1 MVEINTGQGIEKI
14 NCLVD
19 HEKFEP
25 TPHQLKTVEAFLTSP
40 YKGMLL
46 YHQLGAGKTCTSII
60 IADTMLKEKLID
72 KVLILTPGSLRD
84 NWASEYCK
92 KCGSDFAD
100 KFIFATYNY
109 FNIRN
114 KLNPHFLERALVI
127 IEEVHNFIN
136 GVKNGSLNPVAIF
149 KLLDKADCRILA
161 LSGTPIYNYVSE
173 FAILGR
179 LLKPKKDDQRIGFIS
194 IFDEKNRITTKN
206 FSLQFIT
213 KPDGSLMPQNP
224 YSIRKLVEG
233 IISFY
238 PGSTEH
244 MPQILEQEIIKVE
257 MTPRQ
262 ELAYWHD
269 AIKEERYR
277 KPPAPSLKDQNP
289 QLYLQLKRLQA
300 MAKKYILSRR
310 VSNFYY
316 PKKFFT
322 KKDALTIYGGWVDR
336 EEFDNHK
343 LITTYSTKFA
353 AFYANLIKNY
363 NQKHVLFTFFKRKS
377 GVYLIQAMLQLCNIT
392 SEIFSGDLD
401 DKQRESVLS
410 RFNSPANRHGEN
422 VKILL
427 VTEAGAEGI
436 SILEARHMHILES
449 SIRMNRTIQAIGRVA
464 RYRSHA
470 LLPENERTVKIWRYW
485 SMGSPEP
492 VTVKIKVYNNK
503 GTQETVDVTVTNKET
518 VDQKLYY
525 QGLKNMKSIQTFLD
539 ILKDSAVEKLKI
551 K

>member
-84 NWASEYCK
+84 NWASEYRK

-179 LLKPKKDDQRIGFIS
+179 LLKPKNISKVILTGGGVLLKGFI
-194 IFDEKNRITTKN
+194 DLAK
-206 FSLQFIT
+206 
-213 KPDGSLMPQNP
+213 
-224 YSIRKLVEG
+224 
-233 IISFY
+233 ISFQSDIVY
-238 PGSTEH
+238 ADPFGRLES
-244 MPQILEQEIIKVE
+244 PAFLEQE
-257 MTPRQ
+257 
-262 ELAYWHD
+262 
-269 AIKEERYR
+269 
-277 KPPAPSLKDQNP
+277 
-289 QLYLQLKRLQA
+289 
-300 MAKKYILSRR
+300 
-310 VSNFYY
+310 
-316 PKKFFT
+316 
-322 KKDALTIYGGWVDR
+322 
-336 EEFDNHK
+336 
-343 LITTYSTKFA
+343 
-353 AFYANLIKNY
+353 
-363 NQKHVLFTFFKRKS
+363 FK
-377 GVYLIQAMLQLCNIT
+377 
-392 SEIFSGDLD
+392 
-401 DKQRESVLS
+401 
-410 RFNSPANRHGEN
+410 
-422 VKILL
+422 
-427 VTEAGAEGI
+427 EAGPEF
-436 SILEARHMHILES
+436 SV
-449 SIRMNRTIQAIGRVA
+449 AIGI
-464 RYRSHA
+464 A
-470 LLPENERTVKIWRYW
+470 LRKLSEN
-485 SMGSPEP
+485 G
-492 VTVKIKVYNNK
+492 
-503 GTQETVDVTVTNKET
+503 
-518 VDQKLYY
+518 
-525 QGLKNMKSIQTFLD
+525 
-539 ILKDSAVEKLKI
+539 
-551 K
+551 